1 MNNKMSNE
9 TFYGGK
15 VQDWTARF
23 DVADAA
29 SSSFGLLSAGVLR
42 IGTVDTEVVLDS
54 LPWAAEAEYHPS
66 WRLRFLSLKWLSPLI
81 WEAMETESAK
91 PSRIPVIAQVA
102 KHWVDWHRTASATEK
117 EDHWNGHTAALRAST
132 LVSVSSLL
140 EADWLRAA
148 ILEHGLWLL
157 SEENWDGAWNHGFM
171 QSIALLGVG
180 LRLGSDTFCETAI
193 ARIGSAL
200 ELMIDEQG
208 CTNEQA
214 PAYAVLVYEL
224 LQQLSHALDSNALQI
239 PEFRIRARQE
249 LLADFIVNAGDPSG
263 NLVQLGDSFKVA
275 SDAAG
280 IGNPVRPVMD
290 DRAKRPRVAVY
301 DGGFIFG
308 RSGWGTARP
317 ETEESFYSIRFG
329 PQRIIHGHNDHMS
342 VTLYD
347 AGRHVIVDSGH
358 NGYVNNEYRA
368 HLRSI
373 AAHNVLSVRGMRHD
387 WSAETTLLR
396 KELHDE
402 SQFFELEDSA
412 FRGLKRRRSVLAAPQ
427 KPLVVLDR
435 TSGSTDIKSYDQF
448 WHLSPTHHLISAQ
461 PGRVVFGTSEGDV
474 STHIISYEIINTGIT
489 RPNVAYWRGSLEPHQ
504 GWHSTKDGENI
515 PAPVV
520 SFQTDSQDL
529 ILATCIVTVPSSD
542 SVNHSLR
549 PGRRGWLIL
558 RVVTKTEEW
567 TWRISRG
574 GYVGL
579 NNKH

>member
-1 MNNKMSNE
+1 MNNGMSNE
-9 TFYGGK
+9 TFYGGT

-29 SSSFGLLSAGVLR
+29 SSSFGLLSTGILR
-42 IGTVDTEVVLDS
+42 IGTLDTEVVLDS
-54 LPWAAEAEYHPS
+54 LPWAAEAADHPS

-81 WEAMETESAK
+81 CEAMESETAK

-102 KHWVDWHRTASATEK
+102 KQWVDWHRTASAAEQ

-132 LVSVSSLL
+132 LVSISSLF

-148 ILEHGLWLL
+148 ILEHGHWLL
-157 SEENWDGAWNHGFM
+157 SEDNWDGAWNHGLM

-180 LRLGSDTFCETAI
+180 LRLGSDSFCATAI
-193 ARIGSAL
+193 ARVGSAL
-200 ELMIDEQG
+200 EIMIDEQG

-214 PAYAVLVYEL
+214 PAYAMLVYEL
-224 LQQLSHALDSNALQI
+224 LQQLSQVLDSNALQI
-239 PEFRIRARQE
+239 PEFRINARQE
-249 LLADFIVNAGDPSG
+249 LLAAFIVNAADPSG

-275 SDAAG
+275 CDATRL
-280 IGNPVRPVMD
+280 GNPWRSIMA
-290 DRAKRPRVAVY
+290 DRMKLPRVAVY

-308 RSGWGTARP
+308 RSGWGIARP
-317 ETEESFYSIRFG
+317 EKEESFYSIRFG

-347 AGRHVIVDSGH
+347 AGRHIIVDSGH
-358 NGYVNNEYRA
+358 NGYVNNAYRT

-412 FRGLKRRRSVLAAPQ
+412 FRGLKRRRSILAAPR
-427 KPLVVLDR
+427 KPLLVLDR
-435 TSGSTDIKSYDQF
+435 TLGSADIKSYDQL
-448 WHLSPTHHLISAQ
+448 WHLSPTHQLISAE
-461 PGRVVFGTSEGDV
+461 PGRAVFGTSERDV
-474 STHIISYEIINTGIT
+474 STHLISYEITSTGVR
-489 RPNVAYWRGSLEPHQ
+489 RPSVAYWRGSLDPHQ
-504 GWHSTKDGENI
+504 GWNSTKDRENI

-520 SFQTDSQDL
+520 SFQADSQDL
-529 ILATCIVTVPSSD
+529 ILATCIVTVRSSD
-542 SVNHSLR
+542 SVHHSLR
-549 PGRRGWLIL
+549 PGRRGWLIFH
-558 RVVTKTEEW
+558 VMTNTEEW

-579 NNKH
+579 HNI